1 MFKEFKEFAIKGNV
15 VDLAI
20 GVIIGGAFGKIVSSL
35 VNDIIM
41 PIIGVLIGNMDFSNF
56 FISLD
61 GNKYA
66 TLKQAQ
72 EAGAATLNYGLF
84 LNTIIEFFIIAFSI
98 FMVIRQINKF
108 RKEEEPAPAT
118 TKKCDYCFSEIPI
131 KATRCPH
138 CTSEL
143 VKEI

>member
-118 TKKCDYCFSEIPI
+118 TK
-131 KATRCPH
+131 
-138 CTSEL
+138 
-143 VKEI
+143 